1 MNITTTYMGLELKN
15 PLIVSSS
22 RLTGDLKTVT
32 QCLEAGAG
40 AIVLKSLFEEQIR
53 MVSESKLWDG
63 KDTDIYFWFPEAKE
77 QMMNLAFE
85 ANLDN
90 YLDFVSTVKSESDMP
105 VISSIN
111 CVSEEGWPKF
121 ATAIQQAGA
130 DALELNIAIFPFD
143 DTQECERIEDKYID
157 IVKEVKKHVT
167 IPVSVKLGY
176 YFTNLCSLAKRLV
189 DAGADGLVFFNRYF
203 RPDINT
209 ETLEVI
215 TDNYLSSPVE
225 SLVSMRWIALMTG
238 KKLGADLVASTGVH
252 DARGVAKQILV
263 GARAVQ
269 LCTTLYLNGIEVIPT
284 IEHGLKRWMED
295 HGFESLDDF
304 RGKSL
309 EKQTTDASFERVQY
323 MKRDY
328 E

>member
-22 RLTGDLKTVT
+22 RLTGEIKSIR
-32 QCLEAGAG
+32 QCIEAGAG

-53 MVSESKLWDG
+53 LDAESKIRNA
-63 KDTDIYFWFPEAKE
+63 KDSDIYFWFPEAKE
-77 QMMNLAFE
+77 HVVGLSVE
-85 ANLDN
+85 ASLDN
-90 YLDFVSTVKSESDMP
+90 YLDFVGSVKNESDIP

-111 CVSEEGWPKF
+111 CITHEGWPDF
-121 ATAIQQAGA
+121 AAAIQQAGA
-130 DALELNIAIFPFD
+130 DALELNIAIFPFND
-143 DTQECERIEDKYID
+143 LLSSSGIEEKYVE

-176 YFTNLCSLAKRLV
+176 YFTNLYAMAEKLV
-189 DAGADGLVFFNRYF
+189 KNGVDGLVLFNRYF

-209 ETLEVI
+209 DTMEVI
-215 TDNYLSSPVE
+215 TDNYLSSPLETTVP
-225 SLVSMRWIALMTG
+225 MRWIALLSG
-238 KKLGADLVASTGVH
+238 RKLDVDLVASTGVH
-252 DARGVAKQILV
+252 DYRGVVKQILV

-269 LCTTLYLNGIEVIPT
+269 LCSTLYLNGIEVIPT
-284 IEHGLKRWMED
+284 IEAGLKRWLED
-295 HGFESLDDF
+295 NHFESLDDF
-304 RGKSL
+304 RGISL

>member
-1 MNITTTYMGLELKN
+1 MNISTTYMGLELKN

-22 RLTGDLKTVT
+22 RLTGDLKTVN
-32 QCLEAGAG
+32 QCLEAGAS

-53 MVSESKLWDG
+53 LVAESKLWDG

-77 QMMNLAFE
+77 QVMGLAFE

-90 YLDFVSTVKSESDMP
+90 YLEFVRRVKSESDVP

-111 CVSEEGWPKF
+111 CVTDEGWPKF
-121 ATAIQQAGA
+121 ATAIEEAGA

-143 DTQECERIEDKYID
+143 ASQDCKEIEDMHVD
-157 IVKEVKKHVT
+157 IVREVKKHVT

-176 YFTNLCSLAKRLV
+176 YFTNLCALANRLV
-189 DAGADGLVFFNRYF
+189 DNGADGLVLFNRYF

-215 TDNYLSSPVE
+215 TDNYLSSSVE
-225 SLVSMRWIALMTG
+225 SLVPLRWIALMTG
-238 KKLGADLVASTGVH
+238 NGLDADLVASTGVH
-252 DARGVAKQILV
+252 DARGVVKQILV
-263 GARAVQ
+263 GARAIQ
-269 LCTTLYLNGIEVIPT
+269 LCTTLYLNGIEVIRT
-284 IEHGLKRWMED
+284 IEQGIKRWMED
-295 HGFESLDDF
+295 HNYASLDDF

-309 EKQTTDASFERVQY
+309 ERQTTDASFERVQY